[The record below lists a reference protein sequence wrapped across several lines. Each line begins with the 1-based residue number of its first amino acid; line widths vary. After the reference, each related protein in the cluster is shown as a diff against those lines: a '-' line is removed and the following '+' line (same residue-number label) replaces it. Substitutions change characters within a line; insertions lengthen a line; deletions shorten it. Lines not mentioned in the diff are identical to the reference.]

1 MTTAS
6 TLAPPARPVV
16 RSRRSS
22 PWWVAGIAGA
32 VAFSGSGSASL
43 NGDELATISAA
54 SRSLPGLWELARHID
69 GHFLPYYL
77 FMQLWAQAGTA
88 ELWLRLPSALAIG
101 VAAWFLVDLGRRLH
115 STWAGVTAGL
125 LFAALPSVSY
135 YGAFARSYAPA
146 AAAVVFSFWALH
158 RATRAQ
164 EQAPRARQAQQPEER
179 APWVIYAAAVGLV
192 CCTHLF
198 AVLVLPAQL
207 VAVVALLPRRTVLL
221 RWAPAVA
228 VGCLPALMLG
238 LVGYGERHAI
248 SWIPQRG
255 AEVLLKFPKMAA
267 GSTEVGVVLFVV
279 ALAGVVLL
287 RNRPWAGTLLGW
299 LVLPPVL
306 LLAVSHL
313 VTPVYVDRYLF
324 VAAPALALLA
334 GIAVASVPR
343 GGVVACCG
351 LVVVAV
357 AVGVPQQVEVREANG
372 RFEDFPWAVRK
383 VDARPGDAIVFG
395 QSSVRAGFD
404 YYRDGSMPDDV
415 LRLGAAPEAEGFG
428 FPERDDV
435 GAALADRGR
444 VWVVWR
450 GVKSAGQKLPRV
462 KAVREAGY
470 EQTGAWHSAET
481 PGLTVALFA
490 HR

>member
-1 MTTAS
+1 M
-6 TLAPPARPVV
+6 
-16 RSRRSS
+16 
-22 PWWVAGIAGA
+22 AGIAGI
-32 VAFSGSGSASL
+32 VAFTGSGSASL

-77 FMQLWAQAGTA
+77 FMQLWVKAGTA

-115 STWAGVTAGL
+115 STWAGVTAGA
-125 LFAALPSVSY
+125 LFAVLPSVSY

-164 EQAPRARQAQQPEER
+164 QAER
-179 APWVIYAAAVGLV
+179 APWLVYAAAVALV

-207 VAVVALLPRRTVLL
+207 VAAVALLPRRTVLL
-221 RWAPAVA
+221 RWAPAIA
-228 VGCLPALMLG
+228 VGCLPALVLG
-238 LVGYGERHAI
+238 LIGYGERHAI

-255 AEVLLKFPKMAA
+255 AEVLLKFPKMVA
-267 GSTEVGVVLFVV
+267 GSTEVGVLLFVA

-287 RNRPWAGTLLGW
+287 RNRAWAGALLGW

-343 GGVVACCG
+343 AGVVACCG

-357 AVGVPQQVEVREANG
+357 AVGVPQQMEVREANG

-383 VDARPGDAIVFG
+383 VDARSQDAIVFG

-404 YYRDGSMPDDV
+404 YYDDGTMPADV
-415 LRLGAAPEAEGFG
+415 LRLGPGPEAEGFG

-435 GAALADRGR
+435 AAALADRER

-450 GVKSAGQKLPRV
+450 GVKSAGPKLPRV
-462 KAVREAGY
+462 KAVQEAGY
-470 EQTGAWHSAET
+470 EQSGSWHSADT
-481 PGLTVALFA
+481 PGLTVALFT
-490 HR
+490 RE

>member
-6 TLAPPARPVV
+6 TLAPPARTAI
-16 RSRRSS
+16 RQRRSS
-22 PWWVAGIAGA
+22 PWWMAGIAGL
-32 VAFSGSGSASL
+32 VAFTGSGSASL

-77 FMQLWAQAGTA
+77 FMQLWGQAGTA

-115 STWAGVTAGL
+115 STWAGVTAGA

-146 AAAVVFSFWALH
+146 VAAVVFSFWALH

-164 EQAPRARQAQQPEER
+164 ETER
-179 APWVIYAAAVGLV
+179 GPWLLYGAAVGLV

-207 VAVVALLPRRTVLL
+207 VAAVALLPRRTVLL
-221 RWAPAVA
+221 RWAPAIA
-228 VGCLPALMLG
+228 VGFLPALVLG
-238 LVGYGERHAI
+238 LIGYGERHAI

-267 GSTEVGVVLFVV
+267 GGTEVGVVLFVV

-287 RNRPWAGTLLGW
+287 RNRAWAGTLLGW

-313 VTPVYVDRYLF
+313 LTPVYVDRYLF

-343 GGVVACCG
+343 AGVVACCG

-357 AVGVPQQVEVREANG
+357 AVGVPQQMEVREANG

-404 YYRDGSMPDDV
+404 YYGDGAMPDDV
-415 LRLGAAPEAEGFG
+415 LRVGSAPEAEGFG

-435 GAALADRGR
+435 AAALSDRER
-444 VWVVWR
+444 IWVVWR

-462 KAVREAGY
+462 KAVRETGY
-470 EQTGAWHSAET
+470 EQAGAWHSADT
-481 PGLTVALFA
+481 PGLTVALFT
-490 HR
+490 RR